1 MRRIGILLNA
11 AADDLKFQTWVE
23 AFLQGLGQLGW
34 TIGRNVRI
42 DTRWTAANPAEIRR
56 HAAELAALAPNVILA
71 HGTSTVGPLL
81 LPLLLTEQIA
91 HLRPFPIVFAWEIA
105 RCIQEGRHAVRP
117 NASHMEVEEG
127 QGAPVRAPSA

>member
-1 MRRIGILLNA
+1 MATAWSARQSVSDALIASVPSLQ
-11 AADDLKFQTWVE
+11 QTKSGLRP
-23 AFLQGLGQLGW
+23 ASQSRSGLPLQP
-34 TIGRNVRI
+34 T
-42 DTRWTAANPAEIRR
+42 D
-56 HAAELAALAPNVILA
+56 
-71 HGTSTVGPLL
+71 

-127 QGAPVRAPSA
+127 QGVPVRAPSA